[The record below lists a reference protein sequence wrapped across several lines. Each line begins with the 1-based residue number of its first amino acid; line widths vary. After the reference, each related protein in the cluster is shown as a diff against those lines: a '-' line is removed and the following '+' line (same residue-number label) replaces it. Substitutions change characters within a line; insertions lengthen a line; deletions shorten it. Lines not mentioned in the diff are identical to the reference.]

1 MDKEILKR
9 YKIHKLD
16 DISVCIENKHFFFSY
31 TSADSVCR
39 HDLIGKYRYFGGLQ
53 CNYHDESQ
61 EYKELENALCDIAE
75 IILNI

>member
-1 MDKEILKR
+1 MDKEILKHYTL
-9 YKIHKLD
+9 YKHN
-16 DISVCIENKHFFFSY
+16 DISVFIKNEHFSFSY

-53 CNYHDESQ
+53 CNYHNESQ
-61 EYKELENALCDIAE
+61 EYKELESVLCDIAE